1 MSVAQDVFELVPTTG
16 VVEPDA
22 NPAADADVGRD
33 EESIGCGLDHAGLPA
48 GRRHDPGSRPS
59 LAVMGVCAGI
69 GRKHLLHAKRRFP
82 PRCDLNGFGQR
93 EADLSEAGQ
102 RRCGHFGDDS
112 PDYRTNM
119 ADSNTFIA
127 LLRAVNV
134 GGTGKLPM
142 NELVA
147 LCTGLG
153 FQDVQ
158 TYIQTGNV
166 VFRTRLSEPKTKAA
180 FEKALAAH
188 MGKHFDVILR
198 TADALRGVMDAN
210 PFPDGEG
217 KQVMVC
223 FCQEPVPT
231 NALDGFVG
239 PDGERA
245 VATARE
251 IYIHF
256 PNGMGRS
263 KFKMPGLKA
272 VATTRNMNTVRKLV
286 EMAFLVH
293 NRPCPPSSPR

>member
-1 MSVAQDVFELVPTTG
+1 MIAVP
-16 VVEPDA
+16 
-22 NPAADADVGRD
+22 
-33 EESIGCGLDHAGLPA
+33 
-48 GRRHDPGSRPS
+48 
-59 LAVMGVCAGI
+59 
-69 GRKHLLHAKRRFP
+69 
-82 PRCDLNGFGQR
+82 
-93 EADLSEAGQ
+93 
-102 RRCGHFGDDS
+102 GDWM
-112 PDYRTNM
+112 NM
-119 ADSNTFIA
+119 ADPNTFIA

-142 NELVA
+142 KELVA
-147 LCTGLG
+147 LCAGLG

-166 VFRTRLSEPKTKAA
+166 VFRTRMSAPDAKVA
-180 FEKALAAH
+180 FEKALAAQI
-188 MGKHFDVILR
+188 GKHFDVILR
-198 TADALRGVMDAN
+198 TADELRVVMEDN

-217 KQVMVC
+217 KQVMVS
-223 FCQEPVPT
+223 FCQEPVPK

-245 VATARE
+245 VAAARE

-263 KFKMPGLKA
+263 KFKMPRMKA

-293 NRPCPPSSPR
+293 NLPCPPSPPC